1 MHYIL
6 QLLFP
11 HHLQWQNIY
20 LASPLC
26 WFYVFIHLDHT
37 TTLQNTL
44 KTYFPIRERLRW
56 YNWRNTQQGSSGYL
70 NDSDGVTN
78 MGGSLGPPSEGSPT
92 VGADLDDLFVSW
104 GPIAWG
110 IILERDVGRLDV
122 SWYHDKT
129 KNLIPRKPHIKFSF
143 FGQAIIHRP
152 VGALLTEDIHKSYA
166 HKGAMYSK
174 EAYAKRVRLFLFPFY
189 NIRNSKF
196 WAGVIT
202 IRTEQETHAPPPPSS
217 PPHSK
222 KSAFA
227 MKKESA
233 GKSTIKQKANRER
246 K

>member
-11 HHLQWQNIY
+11 NHLQWQNIY

-44 KTYFPIRERLRW
+44 KTYFPIREGLRW
-56 YNWRNTQQGSSGYL
+56 YNWRNTKQGSSGYL

-110 IILERDVGRLDV
+110 IILERDVGRCLILE
-122 SWYHDKT
+122 KEM
-129 KNLIPRKPHIKFSF
+129 KNRDIMTNEKF
-143 FGQAIIHRP
+143 
-152 VGALLTEDIHKSYA
+152 
-166 HKGAMYSK
+166 
-174 EAYAKRVRLFLFPFY
+174 
-189 NIRNSKF
+189 NSKKTLHKIF
-196 WAGVIT
+196 IF
-202 IRTEQETHAPPPPSS
+202 RTSYNSQASGSFVDKGHT
-217 PPHSK
+217 
-222 KSAFA
+222 
-227 MKKESA
+227 
-233 GKSTIKQKANRER
+233 
-246 K
+246 

>member
-1 MHYIL
+1 MRYIL

-26 WFYVFIHLDHT
+26 WLYVCIYLDHT

-44 KTYFPIRERLRW
+44 KLTSPSGRGWGLSLTRPKKEAW
-56 YNWRNTQQGSSGYL
+56 YNCRNTKQGSSGYL

-122 SWYHDKT
+122 SLFNTWKRNEKSWYHDKT
-129 KNLIPRKPHIKFSF
+129 KNLNPRKPNINFSF
-143 FGQAIIHRP
+143 FVQAIIHRP
-152 VGALLTEDIHKSYA
+152 VGALLTQHIH
-166 HKGAMYSK
+166 
-174 EAYAKRVRLFLFPFY
+174 
-189 NIRNSKF
+189 
-196 WAGVIT
+196 
-202 IRTEQETHAPPPPSS
+202 
-217 PPHSK
+217 
-222 KSAFA
+222 
-227 MKKESA
+227 
-233 GKSTIKQKANRER
+233 
-246 K
+246 

>member
-6 QLLFP
+6 KLLFP

-44 KTYFPIRERLRW
+44 KTYFPIREGLRW
-56 YNWRNTQQGSSGYL
+56 YNWRNTKQGSSGYL
-70 NDSDGVTN
+70 NDSDEVTN

-110 IILERDVGRLDV
+110 IILERDVGRLDGSLFNIWKRNEK

-129 KNLIPRKPHIKFSF
+129 KNLIPRKPYIKFSF
-143 FGQAIIHRP
+143 FAQAIIYRP
-152 VGALLTEDIHKSYA
+152 VGALLTKDIHKSYA
-166 HKGAMYSK
+166 RKGAMYSK
-174 EAYAKRVRLFLFPFY
+174 EALC
-189 NIRNSKF
+189 
-196 WAGVIT
+196 
-202 IRTEQETHAPPPPSS
+202 
-217 PPHSK
+217 
-222 KSAFA
+222 
-227 MKKESA
+227 KES
-233 GKSTIKQKANRER
+233 SFILVSFLQY
-246 K
+246 